1 MKENHKDEYKLYLDW
16 VRYKLNQ
23 AKKYKKVEINLSE
36 ERLVGNEEK

>member
-23 AKKYKKVEINLSE
+23 AKKYYKKDSKTEDNPY
-36 ERLVGNEEK
+36 ERKC

>member
-23 AKKYKKVEINLSE
+23 AEKYYKKDNKTEGYQY
-36 ERLVGNEEK
+36 ERKC